1 MTSHRYAE
9 LHATSN
15 FSFLQGASHPEEL
28 VERACAL
35 ALGREPDAEER
46 AALVEIATT
55 HGLAN
60 ACRTILN
67 LNEFS
72 FVY

>member
-1 MTSHRYAE
+1 
-9 LHATSN
+9 
-15 FSFLQGASHPEEL
+15 
-28 VERACAL
+28 VL
-35 ALGREPDAEER
+35 ALGREPDAAER

-72 FVY
+72 FVD